1 MNTSCEQLS
10 RSFSSLTCNL
20 NPHNEFHT
28 THKKCTHPAKS
39 REIRRSTRR
48 HTPCGTPPIRSSSR
62 RSADALFR
70 QSRPVSPR
78 LTGPRPR
85 THILFSCAQ
94 WNHHRAHTQPLLLHI
109 HVLPF
114 VCSPTMS
121 PLTSHPLI
129 RDTRAMVAPCPP
141 AKVTAMVEDSA
152 TTSDLDGTP
161 DVPTVTAEP
170 ACGTLWTSEM
180 TTHPCTHRT
189 LQAATSSLL
198 SEQLRRQER
207 ALLKRA
213 AGAPCPCR
221 RRTSGGR

>member
-1 MNTSCEQLS
+1 MSFTRHTKSARIRPKAEKYAAARDGTHHAAHLQYVRRRDGPPTLSFGSPDPSVLASPDPDPAHTSCS
-10 RSFSSLTCNL
+10 AVHSG
-20 NPHNEFHT
+20 T
-28 THKKCTHPAKS
+28 TTA
-39 REIRRSTRR
+39 
-48 HTPCGTPPIRSSSR
+48 HTPS
-62 RSADALFR
+62 LFFC
-70 QSRPVSPR
+70 
-78 LTGPRPR
+78 T
-85 THILFSCAQ
+85 FMC
-94 WNHHRAHTQPLLLHI
+94 
-109 HVLPF
+109 LPF

-152 TTSDLDGTP
+152 ATSDLDGTP

-198 SEQLRRQER
+198 S
-207 ALLKRA
+207 
-213 AGAPCPCR
+213 
-221 RRTSGGR
+221 